1 MIGHGFMVTNLLVV
15 LLIIYLG
22 SALRGQELM
31 GRKQYVVLI
40 SFILFLQSGLRNV
53 AVGPDTYAYQNIFER
68 VELMSWPQVWEN
80 IVDCYVYGIEKDPG
94 YTVLQKIFQLIFPFY
109 QMWLL
114 AIAGFFFVSLGR
126 FIYHNTRTNAE
137 AMLGFVIYS
146 CMFYSF
152 YSITGHR
159 QTIATA
165 CCLIG
170 YELIVK
176 KRLIFFLLIMSVAS
190 TIHKSCLIFI
200 PFYFLVNFY
209 HGKRYYWLAAVVIPL
224 SFYFQT
230 QILEFCQL
238 WGYDDYAFYDAGG
251 TPVFTFLLI
260 SIAIFVGVQLKVV
273 RVERPEV
280 DNYCKALICALLFTP
295 LTWFNPSA
303 MRIVQY
309 FSFFLIVLIP
319 VTISGM
325 QPIPMRKV
333 FFCVALICLPLL
345 YANNSMSHSYRLW
358 FQDMPLACHYQ

>member
-1 MIGHGFMVTNLLVV
+1 MLTNLGIIFFNIALGMLFLHYQDKDDVDYRRQYIWCCCLV
-15 LLIIYLG
+15 L
-22 SALRGQELM
+22 A
-31 GRKQYVVLI
+31 
-40 SFILFLQSGLRNV
+40 LQSGLRHV
-53 AVGPDTYAYQNIFER
+53 AVGADTFAYKVNFEFIMQSNWED
-68 VELMSWPQVWEN
+68 VWLMVR
-80 IVDCYVYGIEKDPG
+80 DYYGEAHLGKDPG
-94 YTVLQKIFQLIFPFY
+94 YAVIEKLFSEVCPFY
-109 QMWLL
+109 QGWLL
-114 AIAGFFFVSLGR
+114 FVAFFFFCTLGR
-126 FIYHNTRTNAE
+126 FLSQNCNSIPE
-137 AMLGFVIYS
+137 AMLGFTIYS
-146 CMFYSF
+146 TLFYSF
-152 YSITGHR
+152 FSVTGIR
-159 QTIATA
+159 QTLATA

-176 KRLIFFLLIMSVAS
+176 KKLIFFLLIILLAS
-190 TIHKSCLIFI
+190 TVHKSCLIFI

-238 WGYDDYAFYDAGG
+238 WGYENYDFYDAGG

-260 SIAIFVGVQLKVV
+260 SIAIFVGIQLKVV
-273 RVERPEV
+273 RGERPEV

-358 FQDMPLACHYQ
+358 FQDMPLAPHYR